1 MPLGPL
7 PQILTFLRD
16 RRQSPNPPS
25 ITPPTPIVPT
35 SSNGHFLITPLTP
48 AADGM
53 PPPHCRPPS
62 FACPP
67 SNPAPLPVPGA
78 HLQALNEI
86 AKRPFDAAELFSLH
100 QYYFSPPAVGTQPT
114 RGMKQQPP
122 LCHVADPNNAAA
134 AVLIMGTRQPVL
146 RPVDSEEHLP
156 PCKRQCNNLTTT
168 PITYYPRLKVGPFHY
183 PPSSAISCCWY
194 LAKPAVQSSALL
206 PFSPLC
212 LCRSAFPFAPG
223 ASGIAAEIRV
233 IKP

>member
-1 MPLGPL
+1 M
-7 PQILTFLRD
+7 
-16 RRQSPNPPS
+16 
-25 ITPPTPIVPT
+25 PT
-35 SSNGHFLITPLTP
+35 SSNGHLLITPLTP

-53 PPPHCRPPS
+53 PPPICRPP

-67 SNPAPLPVPGA
+67 SNPTPLPVPGA

-114 RGMKQQPP
+114 RLMKQQPP

-168 PITYYPRLKVGPFHY
+168 PITYYPRLKVNPVPFI
-183 PPSSAISCCWY
+183 SSRLLYIQQGQ
-194 LAKPAVQSSALL
+194 PVQCSALL
-206 PFSPLC
+206 PFSPLPW
-212 LCRSAFPFAPG
+212 LPPFQARLESLLKAG
-223 ASGIAAEIRV
+223 SSSHEALSLLRQLRYLESLAQSTSGILTSGADVETTLLDQL
-233 IKP
+233 